1 LNSRIHVWDGIL
13 ARYTAKMLKVLLIR
27 HADPV
32 KPSPLHVNEY
42 ARPLTTEGARD
53 ALKLVEHLKDFEI
66 DAAYSSPYLR
76 AIQTIEP
83 IAHARDLKIQ
93 TIEDLREHT
102 LSPELIP
109 NWKDVLESAW
119 LDFDFALPGG
129 ETMKSTQSR
138 GMSALETI
146 RARHPRGTVIVGG
159 HGTLFSL
166 VLHALKPQIDCA
178 FHLAMPMPAVYRLEF
193 QGSWRVISGPG
204 L

>member
-1 LNSRIHVWDGIL
+1 
-13 ARYTAKMLKVLLIR
+13 MLKILLVR

-32 KPSPLHVNEY
+32 KPSPLHLNEY
-42 ARPLTTEGARD
+42 TRPLTPEGARD
-53 ALKLVEHLKDFEI
+53 AVRLAENLKDFEI

-76 AIQTIEP
+76 AIQTLEP
-83 IAHARDLKIQ
+83 LAQTRDLQIQ

-102 LSPELIP
+102 LSPEPIP
-109 NWKDVLESAW
+109 NWKDVLGQAW
-119 LDFDFALPGG
+119 DDFDFALPGG
-129 ETMKSTQSR
+129 ETMRNTQTR

-146 RARHPRGTVIVGG
+146 RAKHPRGTVIVGG

-166 VLHALKPQIDCA
+166 VLHALEPRIDCA
-178 FHLAMPMPAVYRLEF
+178 FHLDMPMPAVYRLEF

>member
-1 LNSRIHVWDGIL
+1 MLRI
-13 ARYTAKMLKVLLIR
+13 LLVR

-32 KPSPLHVNEY
+32 KPSPLHANEY
-42 ARPLTTEGARD
+42 TRPLTTEGARD
-53 ALKLVEHLKDFEI
+53 ALQLVEILQDFEI

-76 AIQTIEP
+76 AIQTLEP
-83 IAHARDLKIQ
+83 LAQTRDLQIQ

-109 NWKDVLESAW
+109 NWKDVLGQAW
-119 LDFDFALPGG
+119 DDFDFALPGG
-129 ETMKSTQSR
+129 ETMRDTQSR
-138 GMSALETI
+138 GLSALETI

-166 VLHALKPQIDCA
+166 VLHALRPQIDCA
-178 FHLAMPMPAVYRLEF
+178 FHLSMPMPAVYTLEF
-193 QGSWRVISGPG
+193 QDSWCVISGPG